1 MSTDDNGL
9 EGQRLT
15 WLMILKF
22 YSYSSWEF
30 RNFLATDRFKVLK
43 STEKP
48 QPKIQR
54 RLTLELPKRM
64 LNEIW
69 QFFFILSNKASKIQK
84 CYF

>member
-1 MSTDDNGL
+1 MMSTDDNGL

-30 RNFLATDRFKVLK
+30 ENVLATDRFKVLK

-48 QPKIQR
+48 
-54 RLTLELPKRM
+54 
-64 LNEIW
+64 
-69 QFFFILSNKASKIQK
+69 
-84 CYF
+84 